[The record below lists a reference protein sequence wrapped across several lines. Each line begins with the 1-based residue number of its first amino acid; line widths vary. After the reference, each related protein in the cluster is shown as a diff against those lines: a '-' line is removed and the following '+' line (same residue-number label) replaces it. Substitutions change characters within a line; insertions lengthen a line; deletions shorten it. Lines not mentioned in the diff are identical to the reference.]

1 MLRRQH
7 SYAPTQPIEATAGL
21 PMNKEYIPANSYKKI
36 GSSTSSFGNSVD
48 CTDPFARMNPN
59 QIPVPGT
66 SIWTNPNGGLS
77 KMGNA
82 YDMMGLIASFDQK
95 QRNTINPLE
104 LYACQNEGPSVLAR
118 EVVPLYNGCRRLI
131 LNGKMDIG
139 YFQHENRI
147 ICNFGRLFL
156 DKEVYTFPYRFL
168 GYPKNLISV
177 FLVKYRTPNILLQFE
192 PIKEFNDELFGIG
205 QLCKSSAVVMNYFW
219 IAWAYMPNAGQ
230 QIFDFKV

>member
-7 SYAPTQPIEATAGL
+7 TFAPTQPVEATAGL
-21 PMNKEYIPANSYKKI
+21 PMNKEYIPQNGYKKI
-36 GSSTSSFGNSVD
+36 GSGGTINRLD

-66 SIWTNPNGGLS
+66 SVWTNPNGGTS

-104 LYACQNEGPSVLAR
+104 LYACQNEGPCVLAR
-118 EVVPLYNGCRRLI
+118 EVVPIYNGCRRLI
-131 LNGKMDIG
+131 LNGKLDIG
-139 YFQHENRI
+139 YCQYENKI
-147 ICNFGRLFL
+147 INFGRLFL
-156 DKEVYTFPYRFL
+156 DKEVYNFPYRFL
-168 GYPKNLISV
+168 GYQKNQISV
-177 FLVKYRTPNILLQFE
+177 FLVKFRTPNILLQFE

-205 QLCKSSAVVMNYFW
+205 QLCKSSAVIMNYFW
-219 IAWAYMPNAGQ
+219 IAWAYLPNKNT
-230 QIFDFKV
+230 QIVDFKI